1 MIFKS
6 KCICSLIFLFIFFV
20 TCSSKEDSF
29 FNEDALI
36 LSHDGMEREYLLHIP
51 ENYDSSISHP
61 IVFNFH
67 GFGGT
72 ATDHMYSADLRSI
85 SDTAGFIL
93 VYPQGLPSDDGS
105 PHWNIAENGGD
116 NKSNSDD
123 FGFIVSLIN
132 ELSLEYNIDENRIY
146 ACGYSNGAGFSFS
159 VACHLN
165 QFAAIASIS
174 GLMSDWALDNCDP
187 PKPVGTMIIHG
198 TSDDARP
205 YLGKMIFYSQLMKR
219 FNSGLTLIILI
230 RFHKLPILM
239 MEI

>member
-1 MIFKS
+1 MIFKT
-6 KCICSLIFLFIFFV
+6 KYICSLIFLSIFCS
-20 TCSSKEDSF
+20 CSSKEDSF

-51 ENYDSSISHP
+51 ENYDSSNSHP

-132 ELSLEYNIDENRIY
+132 ELSLEYNIDENSIY
-146 ACGYSNGAGFSFS
+146 DCGY
-159 VACHLN
+159 
-165 QFAAIASIS
+165 
-174 GLMSDWALDNCDP
+174 
-187 PKPVGTMIIHG
+187 
-198 TSDDARP
+198 
-205 YLGKMIFYSQLMKR
+205 
-219 FNSGLTLIILI
+219 
-230 RFHKLPILM
+230 
-239 MEI
+239 